1 MNNAWKINDGDKSYT
16 KGWGN
21 DSASPAKPVAQH
33 YKSSVFAGNER
44 PATQSKGRDLTG
56 STDVN
61 ELINEVRDRLKARG
75 ARAFIGLQR
84 QFKIMDDDNSKSLD
98 VSEFKKAISD
108 FKIGLN
114 PDQA

>member
-1 MNNAWKINDGDKSYT
+1 MMNNAWKINDGDKSYT

-61 ELINEVRDRLKARG
+61 ELINEVRDSRPEVQEPSSDSR
-75 ARAFIGLQR
+75 
-84 QFKIMDDDNSKSLD
+84 DNSKSWMTIIQNL
-98 VSEFKKAISD
+98 ST
-108 FKIGLN
+108 
-114 PDQA
+114 